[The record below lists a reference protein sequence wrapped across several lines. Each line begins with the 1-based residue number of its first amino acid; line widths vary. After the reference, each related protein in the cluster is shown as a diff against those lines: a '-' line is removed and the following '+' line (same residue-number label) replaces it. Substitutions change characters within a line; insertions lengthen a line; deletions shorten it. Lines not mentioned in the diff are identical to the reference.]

1 MDSLRKHISSR
12 NPHQFII
19 LRTQHLQ
26 IPRQCRTVTAHIHNP
41 LRLHFKYC
49 IQKYLITALPWR
61 VYHDNV
67 CINAILLILSRQ
79 HFLCFSDK
87 KLYILNAI
95 ELRILS
101 CIVNGLWYDL
111 HAADEFC
118 FLGQEQGDSSDSA
131 VQIPDSFISRKAGVL
146 QSLSIQFFGLDGID
160 LEKGQ
165 GRDLIGNISDAVRY
179 IGLSPKE
186 AKLITQDH
194 IVPFFINIDGNAGH
208 FRNFTE

>member
-41 LRLHFKYC
+41 LRLHFKDR

-146 QSLSIQFFGLDGID
+146 QSFPYSFSVWMGLTW
-160 LEKGQ
+160 EKGQ
-165 GRDLIGNISDAVRY
+165 GEI
-179 IGLSPKE
+179 
-186 AKLITQDH
+186 
-194 IVPFFINIDGNAGH
+194 
-208 FRNFTE
+208 

>member
-1 MDSLRKHISSR
+1 MHTLRKHISSR

-41 LRLHFKYC
+41 LRLHFKDR

-87 KLYILNAI
+87 NSTFSMP
-95 ELRILS
+95 LS
-101 CIVNGLWYDL
+101 FAFSLALSMACGT
-111 HAADEFC
+111 
-118 FLGQEQGDSSDSA
+118 
-131 VQIPDSFISRKAGVL
+131 ISTPRTNFA
-146 QSLSIQFFGLDGID
+146 FWARNR
-160 LEKGQ
+160 E
-165 GRDLIGNISDAVRY
+165 
-179 IGLSPKE
+179 
-186 AKLITQDH
+186 
-194 IVPFFINIDGNAGH
+194 IVPIPQYRSQTVSFPVRPAYSRAFPYSFQSGWD
-208 FRNFTE
+208 

>member
-41 LRLHFKYC
+41 LRLHFKDR

-67 CINAILLILSRQ
+67 CINAILLILPRQ
-79 HFLCFSDK
+79 YFLCFSNK
-87 KLYILNAI
+87 KLHVLDSIKLS
-95 ELRILS
+95 ILS

-111 HAADEFC
+111 HAADKFC
-118 FLGQEQGDSSDSA
+118 FLSQEQGDGSDST
-131 VQIPDSFISRKAGVL
+131 VQVPDCFISGETCVL
-146 QSLSIQFFGLDGID
+146 QGLSVQFFGLDGID

-165 GRDLIGNISDAVRY
+165 W
-179 IGLSPKE
+179 
-186 AKLITQDH
+186 
-194 IVPFFINIDGNAGH
+194 
-208 FRNFTE
+208 

>member
-41 LRLHFKYC
+41 LRLHFKDR

-165 GRDLIGNISDAVRY
+165 GRDLIGNISDAVPLYRTV
-179 IGLSPKE
+179 PKGGE
-186 AKLITQDH
+186 ADH
-194 IVPFFINIDGNAGH
+194 PGSHCSVFY
-208 FRNFTE
+208 